1 MSYTFEQMITALT
14 TFPGNLAYHM
24 ILAFSVAAALQ
35 AAIHMWRV
43 NKFPQGLRMVIGL
56 AILLG
61 IRILL
66 FIGAGIIQQDIA
78 NAHAL
83 LPILDRTAAMLS
95 LVIILWLW
103 IFPEPLQI
111 ADAAGGLLG
120 LLTITAAIL
129 SWTWWRQNYPDM
141 AFNASWLDL
150 GWSIYPLALTLIGAV
165 ALLLRRPNGWGY
177 GLGMLIIISVGY
189 GIHLAVPNL
198 ESDFSWSVRLA
209 QMAAYPLLFTL
220 PRRFQSAVAVSPE
233 QKARPI
239 REAPPLLQDRRRY
252 GIQPERAEALLAI
265 IAESSPEELCKA
277 ITRTIGE
284 TMLADICLLIHPPEG
299 EKGIQL
305 QCGYDLIRE
314 EVLPSLLI
322 DQNKLPLL
330 MTAMRQVRP
339 LRLPASSTSRDLYNL
354 GQFLDIG
361 GTGHLLAS
369 TVAANEENQEPLFS
383 IVLLSPYSNRRWSR
397 EDQQVLEKI
406 TQNLGP
412 IFRRAKKLTGIQEE
426 LAKNEKNLES
436 IQALVEEKQAE
447 NQTLKEKYKKLET
460 KLDQIKRETLE
471 EEQQSELAALRENY
485 EKAEN
490 TIQRLQVEN
499 LRLGEMVEDLLAQ
512 NQGAA
517 SSREEQLNQEL
528 QMALQEITVLRQ
540 ELELVEGE
548 GVLPKQLDSQFYREE
563 DANACQAI
571 SQELRQPLASIL
583 GYTELLLGESTGILG
598 ALQRKFLERV
608 ETAAQ
613 RMEAR
618 LDDIVQMSALDSE
631 KLALN
636 PETVNLG
643 DVIDKAIAET
653 SQQLRQK
660 KISLRIDLPDKMPQI
675 HADRDALQQILLH
688 LLENAGAVT
697 PQKGEIFL
705 GATINDDQEQDF
717 VLIQVADQGGGIN
730 QEDLPRVFS
739 RLYTTDNVP
748 IEGVGETGV
757 GLSMVKTLTE
767 AHNGRVWIDSEMGT
781 GSTFNILLPLDN
793 QLTSSL
799 EIEES

>member
-1 MSYTFEQMITALT
+1 
-14 TFPGNLAYHM
+14 
-24 ILAFSVAAALQ
+24 
-35 AAIHMWRV
+35 
-43 NKFPQGLRMVIGL
+43 MVIGL
-56 AILLG
+56 GILLG

-66 FIGAGIIQQDIA
+66 FIAAGIIQQDAA

-83 LPILDRTAAMLS
+83 LPILDRTTAALS
-95 LVIILWLW
+95 LIVILWLW
-103 IFPEPLQI
+103 IFPEPMQA
-111 ADAAGGLLG
+111 ADAASGLLG
-120 LLTITAAIL
+120 LLTLTASIL
-129 SWTWWRQNYPDM
+129 SWAWWRQNYLDM

-150 GWSIYPLALTLIGAV
+150 GWGIYALVLTLIGV
-165 ALLLRRPNGWGY
+165 ATLLLRRPNGWGY
-177 GLGMLIIISVGY
+177 GLGMLTIISLGY
-189 GIHLAVPNL
+189 GIQLSFPNL

-220 PRRFQSAVAVSPE
+220 PRRFQETVPVVTPEKKSPKITE
-233 QKARPI
+233 
-239 REAPPLLQDRRRY
+239 PPPVLQERRRY
-252 GIQPERAEALLAI
+252 GIQPERVQSLLAI

-277 ITRTIGE
+277 VTRTIGE
-284 TMLADICLLIHPPEG
+284 TMLADICLLVYPPEG
-299 EKGIQL
+299 DEGIQL
-305 QCGYDLIRE
+305 ECGYDLIRE
-314 EVLPSLLI
+314 EVLPTLLI

-354 GQFLDIG
+354 GQFLELG

-369 TVAANEENQEPLFS
+369 TVPAAKENQEALFG

-397 EDQQVLEKI
+397 EDQQVLEDI
-406 TQNLGP
+406 TQNLAP
-412 IFRRAKKLTGIQEE
+412 IFQRAQRLDGIQEE
-426 LAKNEKNLES
+426 LANSKENLKTF
-436 IQALVEEKQAE
+436 QDLFEEKQAE
-447 NQTLKEKYKKLET
+447 NQALKEENKRLEA
-460 KLDQIKRETLE
+460 KLDQAKKETLE
-471 EEQQSELAALRENY
+471 EEQQSELTELREDY

-517 SSREEQLNQEL
+517 SSREEELNQEL
-528 QMALQEITVLRQ
+528 QLALQEIAILKQ
-540 ELELVEGE
+540 ELELTEGE
-548 GVLPKQLDSQFYREE
+548 EALDEQIEPKAYQEE
-563 DANACQAI
+563 DLDAYRSI
-571 SQELRQPLASIL
+571 SEELRQPLASIL

-608 ETAAQ
+608 ETSAQ
-613 RMEAR
+613 RMKAR
-618 LDDIVQMSALDSE
+618 LDDVVQISALDSE
-631 KLALN
+631 RLALN
-636 PETVNLG
+636 PEAVNLG

-653 SQQLRQK
+653 SKQLRQK
-660 KISLRIDLPDKMPQI
+660 KISLRVDLPDEMPHI

-688 LLENAGAVT
+688 LLENAGAVS
-697 PQKGEIFL
+697 PQQGEIFL
-705 GATINDDQEQDF
+705 RATINDDQEQEY
-717 VLIQVADQGGGIN
+717 VLIQVADQGGGIS

-739 RLYTTDNVP
+739 RLYNADNVP

-767 AHNGRVWIDSEMGT
+767 AHDGRVWIDTDMGT

-793 QLTSSL
+793 QLPSSV

>member
-1 MSYTFEQMITALT
+1 MSYTFEQILTALT

-35 AAIHMWRV
+35 AAIHLWRM

-56 AILLG
+56 GILLG
-61 IRILL
+61 FRIFL
-66 FIGAGIIQQDIA
+66 FIGAGIIQQDAA

-83 LPILDRTAAMLS
+83 LPILDRTAAVLS
-95 LVIILWLW
+95 LIVMIWLW
-103 IFPEPLQI
+103 NFPEPMQT
-111 ADAAGGLLG
+111 ADAASGLLG
-120 LLTITAAIL
+120 LLSLTASIL
-129 SWTWWRQNYPDM
+129 SWAWWRQNYPDM

-150 GWSIYPLALTLIGAV
+150 GWGIYALALTLFGAV
-165 ALLLRRPNGWGY
+165 ALLLRRPNGWGH
-177 GLGMLIIISVGY
+177 GLGMLIIISLGY
-189 GIHLAVPNL
+189 GLHLGIPNL

-209 QMAAYPLLFTL
+209 QMVAYPLLFTL
-220 PRRFQSAVAVSPE
+220 PRRFQETVPVTPEKKSPRITE
-233 QKARPI
+233 
-239 REAPPLLQDRRRY
+239 PPPVLQERRRY

-265 IAESSPEELCKA
+265 IAESSPDKLCKA

-284 TMLADICLLIHPPEG
+284 TMLADICLLIYPPRDNQ
-299 EKGIQL
+299 GIQL

-314 EVLPSLLI
+314 EEVPTQFI

-339 LRLPASSTSRDLYNL
+339 LRLPASSTSRDLFNL

-361 GTGHLLAS
+361 STGHLLAS
-369 TVAANEENQEPLFS
+369 TVPATKENQEPLFG
-383 IVLLSPYSNRRWSR
+383 IVLLSPHSNRRWSR
-397 EDQQVLEKI
+397 EDQQVLEDI
-406 TQNLGP
+406 THNLAP
-412 IFRRAKKLTGIQEE
+412 IFQRAKNLAGIQEE
-426 LAKNEKNLES
+426 LANTKENLKTF
-436 IQALVEEKQAE
+436 QDLFEEQQAE
-447 NQTLKEKYKKLET
+447 NQAIKEESSRLEAKLNT
-460 KLDQIKRETLE
+460 VKRETLQ
-471 EEQQSELAALRENY
+471 EEQQAELARLQENY

-517 SSREEQLNQEL
+517 SSREEQLGQEL
-528 QMALQEITVLRQ
+528 QMALQEITILKQ
-540 ELELVEGE
+540 ELELVDDQ
-548 GVLPKQLDSQFYREE
+548 QLIPEQKTPPLSKEDHVAYRSM
-563 DANACQAI
+563 

-608 ETAAQ
+608 QTSAQ
-613 RMEAR
+613 RMKAR
-618 LDDIVQMSALDSE
+618 LDDLSQIIALDSE
-631 KLALN
+631 RLALN

-653 SQQLRQK
+653 SKQLRQK
-660 KISLRIDLPDKMPQI
+660 KISLRVDLPDKMPQI

-688 LLENAGAVT
+688 LLENAGAVS
-697 PQKGEIFL
+697 PQQGEIFL
-705 GATINDDQEQDF
+705 RAAINDEQEQDF
-717 VLIQVADQGGGIN
+717 ILVQVADQGGGIP

-739 RLYTTDNVP
+739 RLYNADNVP

-767 AHNGRVWIDSEMGT
+767 AHDGRVWIDTDMGT

-793 QLTSSL
+793 QLASPL

>member
-1 MSYTFEQMITALT
+1 MAYTFEQLLTALT

-35 AAIHMWRV
+35 AAIHLWRV

-56 AILLG
+56 GILLG

-66 FIGAGIIQQDIA
+66 FIAAGIIQQDAA

-83 LPILDRTAAMLS
+83 LPILDRTAAALS
-95 LVIILWLW
+95 LIVILWLW
-103 IFPEPLQI
+103 IFPEPMQA
-111 ADAAGGLLG
+111 ADAASGLLG
-120 LLTITAAIL
+120 LLTLTASIL
-129 SWTWWRQNYPDM
+129 SWTWWRQNYLDM

-150 GWSIYPLALTLIGAV
+150 GWGIYALGLTVIGVV

-177 GLGMLIIISVGY
+177 GLGMLTIVSLGY
-189 GIHLAVPNL
+189 GVQLSFPNL

-209 QMAAYPLLFTL
+209 EMAAYPLLFTL
-220 PRRFQSAVAVSPE
+220 PRRFQETVSVTPE
-233 QKARPI
+233 KKSPKI
-239 REAPPLLQDRRRY
+239 TEPPPLLQDRRRY
-252 GIQPERAEALLAI
+252 GIQPERAQSLMAI

-277 ITRTIGE
+277 VTRTIGE
-284 TMLADICLLIHPPEG
+284 TMLADICLLVYPPEG
-299 EKGIQL
+299 DEGIQL
-305 QCGYDLIRE
+305 ECGYDLIRE
-314 EVLPSLLI
+314 EVLPTLLI
-322 DQNKLPLL
+322 DQNKMPLL

-354 GQFLDIG
+354 GQFLDLG

-369 TVAANEENQEPLFS
+369 TVPASKENQEPLFG

-397 EDQQVLEKI
+397 EDQQVLEDI
-406 TQNLGP
+406 TQNLAP
-412 IFRRAKKLTGIQEE
+412 IFQRAQRLDGIQEE
-426 LAKNEKNLES
+426 LATSKENLKTF
-436 IQALVEEKQAE
+436 QDLFEEKQAQ
-447 NQTLKEKYKKLET
+447 NQTLKEENKRLEA
-460 KLDQIKRETLE
+460 KLDQAKKETLE

-485 EKAEN
+485 DKAEN

-512 NQGAA
+512 NQGAV
-517 SSREEQLNQEL
+517 SSQEEQLNQEL
-528 QMALQEITVLRQ
+528 QLALQEITILKE
-540 ELELVEGE
+540 ELKLAEGE
-548 GVLPKQLDSQFYREE
+548 E
-563 DANACQAI
+563 DLFEQIEAQSYQEKDIDAYQSL
-571 SQELRQPLASIL
+571 SQELHKPLTSIL

-608 ETAAQ
+608 QTSAQ
-613 RMEAR
+613 RMKAR
-618 LDDIVQMSALDSE
+618 LDDIVQVSALDSE
-631 KLALN
+631 RLALN

-653 SQQLRQK
+653 SKQLRQK
-660 KISLRIDLPDKMPQI
+660 NISLRVDLPDEMPHIQ
-675 HADRDALQQILLH
+675 ADRDALQQILLH
-688 LLENAGAVT
+688 LLENAGAVS
-697 PQKGEIFL
+697 PKQGEIFL
-705 GATINDDQEQDF
+705 RATINDDQEQEY
-717 VLIQVADQGGGIN
+717 VLIQVADQGGGIS

-739 RLYTTDNVP
+739 RLYNADNVP

-767 AHNGRVWIDSEMGT
+767 AHDGRVWIDTDMGT

-793 QLTSSL
+793 QLPSSL